1 MKVSNRQ
8 AAQERDLQLEALAA
22 FANMGDEPEEWRKF
36 GLKFP
41 RFFPDKSLYES
52 ASRWLAQTLEPFLPY
67 TTTRLLLYRDHLRRV
82 WAGNDQKGESLTILY
97 GFEKKL
103 NPVEP
108 KDPKFGEP
116 RKMHPLFLSG
126 KTLLDEEW
134 YGGMLPEGEPV
145 VDGISGEILWK
156 FGSEF
161 QQSLYEL
168 MRVRWRAMI
177 CLQCGRYFIADKT
190 AQKYCSTNCSDE
202 AKLARS
208 NEHWRKKG
216 RFNRQARKEEIGN
229 TKKEREERNGVKEA
243 R

>member
-134 YGGMLPEGEPV
+134 YGGRRTCGGWHFWGNTLEVRERIPAV
-145 VDGISGEILWK
+145 
-156 FGSEF
+156 
-161 QQSLYEL
+161 SL
-168 MRVRWRAMI
+168 RTDAR
-177 CLQCGRYFIADKT
+177 
-190 AQKYCSTNCSDE
+190 S
-202 AKLARS
+202 LAR
-208 NEHWRKKG
+208 HDLPPVRKILHRG
-216 RFNRQARKEEIGN
+216 QDSSEVLLHELFRRGQTGSFE
-229 TKKEREERNGVKEA
+229 
-243 R
+243 